1 MYYVLHKLLFQATY
15 YTYTG
20 GEDRER
26 GTAMQEGKK
35 YSQVAG
41 LIHAVVSQ
49 KYVASLSLLKITGT
63 FFMQLAVDPHTFV
76 WRNCTQTRSC
86 PIVYSCSSVQSKQ

>member
-1 MYYVLHKLLFQATY
+1 MYKHYVLHKLLFQATY

-20 GEDRER
+20 G
-26 GTAMQEGKK
+26 GQEGKK

-49 KYVASLSLLKITGT
+49 K
-63 FFMQLAVDPHTFV
+63 
-76 WRNCTQTRSC
+76 
-86 PIVYSCSSVQSKQ
+86 

>member
-1 MYYVLHKLLFQATY
+1 MYKYYVLHKLLFQATY

-20 GEDRER
+20 G
-26 GTAMQEGKK
+26 GGQEGKK

-49 KYVASLSLLKITGT
+49 K
-63 FFMQLAVDPHTFV
+63 
-76 WRNCTQTRSC
+76 
-86 PIVYSCSSVQSKQ
+86 

>member
-1 MYYVLHKLLFQATY
+1 MYFTNCCFKPHTIH
-15 YTYTG
+15 TRG
-20 GEDRER
+20 DRER

-63 FFMQLAVDPHTFV
+63 FCMQLAVDYHLIHLFGAIAHKHAAA
-76 WRNCTQTRSC
+76 Q
-86 PIVYSCSSVQSKQ
+86 